1 MSAVLCLT
9 TKTFFQE
16 DKEDVAEVHDLA
28 AQQALLRKQYREVC
42 RLSTSNLDSFFVS
55 EIYLNLKFLI
65 L

>member
-1 MSAVLCLT
+1 
-9 TKTFFQE
+9 
-16 DKEDVAEVHDLA
+16 
-28 AQQALLRKQYREVC
+28 LLRKQYREVC